1 MSELNYAEIRREYV
15 RRLTLGVGLC
25 FAYSFLEMLNCLK
38 QNQLKNIRK
47 RMAHSFSFYF
57 VFIIFLM
64 VGVS

>member
-1 MSELNYAEIRREYV
+1 M

-25 FAYSFLEMLNCLK
+25 FTYSFLEMLSCLK

-57 VFIIFLM
+57 AFIIFLM